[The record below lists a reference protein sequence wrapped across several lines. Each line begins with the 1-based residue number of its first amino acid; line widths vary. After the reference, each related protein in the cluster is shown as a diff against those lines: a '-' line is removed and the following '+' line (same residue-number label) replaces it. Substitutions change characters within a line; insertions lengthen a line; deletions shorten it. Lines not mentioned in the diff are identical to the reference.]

1 METLVLYVFVLQR
14 ALSLTFHLSTLMPS
28 GENHSKLFTAYLQ
41 LFDWSSSSSVFFSR
55 SSFLFHHL
63 FPFFFFVF
71 RWQNVSLS
79 GRGRPGLSDVSAF
92 PFLPLVCGCAC
103 LSPPMLS
110 THFLPDTHS
119 VTLPPTSCPLTAL
132 LLQSEPPVSALA
144 APVFTHFPP
153 FSSPCFSFCHFSS
166 FHLPDSCLPWSFTL
180 SLLQLDL
187 GATEQ

>member
-1 METLVLYVFVLQR
+1 METLVLCFCFAACPQSD
-14 ALSLTFHLSTLMPS
+14 LSLEHFNALWRESLKAFYCIS
-28 GENHSKLFTAYLQ
+28 AALWLIF
-41 LFDWSSSSSVFFSR
+41 FFFSFFLPLIF
-55 SSFLFHHL
+55 SIPSFVSFL
-63 FPFFFFVF
+63 FFVF

-92 PFLPLVCGCAC
+92 PFLPLVCGCAY